1 MSDEWRKMQL
11 ETRVKKWFCVSYI
24 SKRNGKRIVRNYPE
38 RFWIVWEVEKWE
50 WKKKFVK
57 SLISKISYQSESKK
71 LEKFKQ
77 RIAVLPFY
85 FLVINS

>member
-1 MSDEWRKMQL
+1 MQL

-50 WKKKFVK
+50 WKKKVC
-57 SLISKISYQSESKK
+57 E
-71 LEKFKQ
+71 
-77 RIAVLPFY
+77 
-85 FLVINS
+85 VINFKNQLSKWI